1 MSEEYDMFQ
10 LKRCAIFAKRTDLLS
25 GLVIL
30 NLKLWKDQAKRN
42 VKKKN
47 VELCCIPVKQ
57 EMMKRKVKTK
67 LNYFAEYFV
76 IVFDRLIYF
85 TWNNSREKKAF

>member
-1 MSEEYDMFQ
+1 MSEDYDMFQ
-10 LKRCAIFAKRTDLLS
+10 FKRCAIFAKRTDLLS
-25 GLVIL
+25 GPVIL
-30 NLKLWKDQAKRN
+30 NLKLRKDQAKRN
-42 VKKKN
+42 VKKTN

-57 EMMKRKVKTK
+57 EMMKRKVNTK

-85 TWNNSREKKAF
+85 T